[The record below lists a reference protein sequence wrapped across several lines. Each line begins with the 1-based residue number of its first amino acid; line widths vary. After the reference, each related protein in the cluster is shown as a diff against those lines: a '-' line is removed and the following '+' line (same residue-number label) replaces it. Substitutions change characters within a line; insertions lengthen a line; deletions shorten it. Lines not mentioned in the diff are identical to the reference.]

1 MNSTSIL
8 FVCFLLCEF
17 ILQWPGQYIGMILSN
32 KYLWIRMNEWRYI
45 YIYMIKLSS
54 YHLTCYAKEAQDK
67 IKAVN
72 IGLNYTK

>member
-1 MNSTSIL
+1 
-8 FVCFLLCEF
+8 
-17 ILQWPGQYIGMILSN
+17 
-32 KYLWIRMNEWRYI
+32 
-45 YIYMIKLSS
+45 MIKLSS